1 MNVLLNP
8 SEIQAYLKR
17 IGMNDIKKPTLEYLI
32 ELQRA
37 HVQYLSWQTVDIFA
51 GRPVGISLQESIQ
64 LILQGGSGY
73 CFHLNGAFSVLLRS
87 LGYTVDCHRGGVQPH
102 GEQPRVNSFHLGL
115 SVLLPDADPTVERWI
130 VDVGLGG
137 MPFEPLPLRYGT
149 HGSAPFTY
157 QLIPSSVAAGGW
169 RLEYEPN
176 GPSEGVDYAPEA
188 VHDLREFI
196 PKHEFYSRA
205 AESPWHNVFLLR
217 QRNENR
223 SHELRGCMLR
233 THDIEGI
240 RKTEIQSY
248 TEWRNVLTEIF
259 HEPLVN
265 YSELECQDMWERVQA
280 AHTEWK
286 QAQEA

>member
-1 MNVLLNP
+1 MNVILNP

-32 ELQRA
+32 ELQRT

-64 LILQGGSGY
+64 LILQGRSGY

-87 LGYTVDCHRGGVQPH
+87 LGYTVDWHRGGVQPH

-115 SVLLPDADPTVERWI
+115 SVLLPDADPTIERWI

-157 QLIPSSVAAGGW
+157 QLMPSSVAAGGW

-188 VHDLREFI
+188 VHDLGSSYRNMNSTVGRPNPLGIMYFCFVSGMRTAVTNYEDVCSEHMISKEFGKRKFRVI
-196 PKHEFYSRA
+196 PNGVTY
-205 AESPWHNVFLLR
+205 
-217 QRNENR
+217 
-223 SHELRGCMLR
+223 
-233 THDIEGI
+233 
-240 RKTEIQSY
+240 
-248 TEWRNVLTEIF
+248 
-259 HEPLVN
+259 
-265 YSELECQDMWERVQA
+265 
-280 AHTEWK
+280 
-286 QAQEA
+286 

>member
-1 MNVLLNP
+1 MIELLNA
-8 SEIQAYLKR
+8 SEIQAYLRR
-17 IGMNDIKKPTLEYLI
+17 IGIDVIKKPTLEFLF

-51 GRPVGISLQESIQ
+51 GRPAGISLQESIQ
-64 LILQGGSGY
+64 LILQGSSGY

-87 LGYTVDCHRGGVQPH
+87 LGYTVNWHRGGVQPH
-102 GEQPRVNSFHLGL
+102 GEHPRVNSFHLGL
-115 SVLLPDADPTVERWI
+115 SVLLPNADPTVERWI

-149 HGSAPFTY
+149 YGSAPFTY
-157 QLIPSSVAAGGW
+157 QLMPSSVAAEGW

-176 GPSEGVDYAPEA
+176 GPSEGVDYAPEI
-188 VHDLREFI
+188 VHDLGEFI

-205 AESPWHNVFLLR
+205 AESPWHNAFLLR
-217 QRNENR
+217 QRDEIR

-233 THDIEGI
+233 THDIDGI

-265 YSELECQDMWERVQA
+265 YSELECQDIWERVQDT
-280 AHTEWK
+280 HMEWK

>member
-1 MNVLLNP
+1 MNVTLNP

-17 IGMNDIKKPTLEYLI
+17 IGMDDIKKPTLEYLI

-51 GRPVGISLQESIQ
+51 GRPSGISLQESTQ
-64 LILQGGSGY
+64 LILQGRSGY

-87 LGYTVDCHRGGVQPH
+87 LGYTVDWHRGGVQPY

-115 SVLLPDADPTVERWI
+115 SVHLPDADPTVERWI

-149 HGSAPFTY
+149 YGQAPFTY
-157 QLIPSSVAAGGW
+157 QLMPSSVAAGGW

-176 GPSEGVDYAPEA
+176 GPSEGVDYAPDV
-188 VHDLREFI
+188 VHDLGEFV
-196 PKHEFYSRA
+196 PKHEFYSQA

-217 QRNENR
+217 QRDEIS

-286 QAQEA
+286 RAQEA

>member
-1 MNVLLNP
+1 MNVTLNAA
-8 SEIQAYLKR
+8 EIRAYLKR
-17 IGMNDIKKPTLEYLI
+17 IGMDDIKKPTLEFLF

-51 GRPVGISLQESIQ
+51 GHPGGISLPESIQ
-64 LILQGGSGY
+64 LILQGRSGY

-87 LGYTVDCHRGGVQPH
+87 LGYKVDWHRGGVQPH

-137 MPFEPLPLRYGT
+137 MPFEPLPFRYGT
-149 HGSAPFTY
+149 YGSAPFTY
-157 QLIPSSVAAGGW
+157 QLMPSPVVAGGW

-176 GPSEGVDYAPEA
+176 GPSKGVDYAPTAITSLE
-188 VHDLREFI
+188 EFI

-217 QRNENR
+217 QRDENC

-233 THDIEGI
+233 THDMEGI
-240 RKTEIQSY
+240 RKKEIQTY
-248 TEWRNVLTEIF
+248 TEWREVLTGLF

-265 YSELECQDMWERVQA
+265 YSELECQDMWNRVQA